1 MRGCS
6 RRNFAGGLPETSNSY
21 CHPGIAGCLPL
32 TLDSNALAQ
41 LGTPAARRKRK
52 SEHPIWISIGPQ
64 NSGVKLGYRAAE
76 AGAWLAAL
84 TFEGERLEAVL
95 GPADDENAPPEALNI
110 WDAAS
115 AAVAWAESERARI
128 DVGSRAAATPGTAA
142 DLTAELNAARA
153 ARAIA
158 EARAAQFETERDSAA
173 AASESLRTLAARL
186 IGERAYLA
194 GLKR

>member
-1 MRGCS
+1 MK
-6 RRNFAGGLPETSNSY
+6 NST
-21 CHPGIAGCLPL
+21 L
-32 TLDSNALAQ
+32 LDSNALAQ
-41 LGTPAARRKRK
+41 LGTPAARRKRGK

-84 TFEGERLEAVL
+84 TFEGERLEATL

-128 DVGSRAAATPGTAA
+128 AAGSRAVATPGTAA
-142 DLTAELNAARA
+142 DLTAELDAARA

-158 EARAAQFETERDSAA
+158 EARAAQFEAERDSAA
-173 AASESLRTLAARL
+173 AASESLRILGGAPDRRARL
-186 IGERAYLA
+186 SRRSTDADPKSGPGSQSSSPSRITF
-194 GLKR
+194 